1 MKYMRITVNVCKM
14 YTSDLMYD
22 GIKVEKRLPTWQEMM
37 LSTRGKAILIEI
49 FLALSNYTMG
59 VYLLPEEVYH
69 KMDLA
74 RANFY
79 GDSGQRKKYHMTK

>member
-49 FLALSNYTMG
+49 FLALC
-59 VYLLPEEVYH
+59 
-69 KMDLA
+69 
-74 RANFY
+74 
-79 GDSGQRKKYHMTK
+79 QII